1 MRREFSETRISLKFP
16 AALATNWT
24 RCPGFS
30 LPCNPTWS
38 SVSSQIVIFPLLPFL
53 PNTAA
58 IRGYKHNTSDISV
71 RSTQHLFLST
81 FLRPSN
87 REIVDLAIARRE
99 KILKNRGFVQSS
111 GFFFN
116 ILRSKN
122 RTTSTQE
129 SNFPGRFPR
138 RRARHGGLKGDTLR
152 ACTSARVPLS
162 SLCRRSGRDERDF

>member
-38 SVSSQIVIFPLLPFL
+38 SVSSQIVIFPLLLFL

-71 RSTQHLFLST
+71 RSTQHLFRST
-81 FLRPSN
+81 FLRPLN

-99 KILKNRGFVQSS
+99 KILKNRGFVQSG
-111 GFFFN
+111 GFFLTYSVQR
-116 ILRSKN
+116 IA
-122 RTTSTQE
+122 
-129 SNFPGRFPR
+129 PP
-138 RRARHGGLKGDTLR
+138 ALKKVIFQAVFLGEE
-152 ACTSARVPLS
+152 RVTV
-162 SLCRRSGRDERDF
+162 D